1 MTKKIYI
8 PDTEVER
15 LTGRKRQTLANDRSK
30 GRGIPYIKCGHLGR
44 YDPEDVINFME
55 ARKIKVDPI

>member
-15 LTGRKRQTLANDRSK
+15 LTGRKRQTLANDRHK
-30 GRGIPYIKCGHLGR
+30 HRCIPYVKCGHLVR
-44 YDPEDVINFME
+44 YDLD
-55 ARKIKVDPI
+55 A

>member
-15 LTGRKRQTLANDRSK
+15 LTGRKRQTLANDRHK
-30 GRGIPYIKCGHLGR
+30 HRGIPYVKCGHLVR
-44 YDPEDVINFME
+44 YDLDDVIAFME
-55 ARKIKVDPI
+55 SRKIQVDPI